1 MRDGRERATCRGC
14 GRPIFRYVVER
25 VRKSPGD
32 VVTTT
37 TWWFHEHEQSFACDQ
52 VPAADG

>member
-1 MRDGRERATCRGC
+1 MPDTVERATCRGC
-14 GRPIFRYVVER
+14 GRPIYRYVTVR

-32 VVTTT
+32 TETVR

-52 VPAADG
+52 IPAGDG

>member
-1 MRDGRERATCRGC
+1 MPDGKERAICRGC
-14 GRPIFRYVVER
+14 GRPIFRYVITR

-32 VVTTT
+32 LEVTR